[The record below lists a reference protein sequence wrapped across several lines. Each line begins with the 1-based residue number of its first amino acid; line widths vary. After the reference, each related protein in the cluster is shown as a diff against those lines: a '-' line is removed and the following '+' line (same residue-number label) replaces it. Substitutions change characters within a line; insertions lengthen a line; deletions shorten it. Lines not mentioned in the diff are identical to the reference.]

1 MFSFFGRYSANERR
15 AKLLLAFEYGIV
27 LADVAKKQKVKMT
40 PELVARAEVMIKNEF
55 SIQTASHLAGNIVPN
70 ILTVFELD
78 TTA

>member
-1 MFSFFGRYSANERR
+1 MFSFFSRYSANERR

-40 PELVARAEVMIKNEF
+40 PELVARAEVMIENEF